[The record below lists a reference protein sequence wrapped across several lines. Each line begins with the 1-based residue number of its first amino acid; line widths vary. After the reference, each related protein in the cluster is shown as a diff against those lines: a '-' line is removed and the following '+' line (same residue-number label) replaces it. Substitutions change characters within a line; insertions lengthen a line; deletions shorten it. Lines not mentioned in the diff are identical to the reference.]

1 MHKQRGMTFIG
12 LVFVIAGIVFVAV
25 IGMKLL
31 PAYMEYMSV
40 KKAITKIAKEP
51 TFASMSNKDIVDSF
65 DRSATIDNISVVKG
79 RDLDITKDESG
90 TVVSVEY
97 QTIVPLVANVSALLD
112 FEATTDRTAGAVA
125 SE

>member
-112 FEATTDRTAGAVA
+112 FEATTDRTAGAA